1 MGKNRKKETKHE
13 ERVAPVEN
21 TPEANPLVEMRD
33 LLQRTQAQFENF
45 RKQTEKRSEDLH
57 KMAARNIITKLL
69 PIVDNFDLALK
80 NTTNSEEFVQ
90 GVQLIHTQLMSML
103 KNNNVEPIDALH
115 KLFNPQMHEAL
126 MKTESKEQENI
137 IIEEFAKGYTMHDV
151 IIRHAK
157 VKVSAGPKKEVN
169 DETTNEKNNTITE
182 EEKNVR

>member
-1 MGKNRKKETKHE
+1 MGKNKKKETQKA
-13 ERVAPVEN
+13 ERVAPTQNIQEV
-21 TPEANPLVEMRD
+21 NPLVEMKD

-45 RKQTEKRSEDLH
+45 RKQTEKRNEDFH

-80 NTTNSEEFVQ
+80 NTTNHEEFVQ
-90 GVQLIHTQLMSML
+90 GVELIHTQLMSML

-126 MKTESKEQENI
+126 MKTESNEQENI

-157 VKVSAGPKKEVN
+157 VKVSAGPKKE
-169 DETTNEKNNTITE
+169 EKNNTITE
-182 EEKNVR
+182 E